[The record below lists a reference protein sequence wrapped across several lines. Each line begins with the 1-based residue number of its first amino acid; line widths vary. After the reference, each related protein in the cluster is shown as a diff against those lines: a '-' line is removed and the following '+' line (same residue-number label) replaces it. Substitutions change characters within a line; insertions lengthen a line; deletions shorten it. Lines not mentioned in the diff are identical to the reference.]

1 MCGRFINLSKTSS
14 LKKIFNIDSSAT
26 KDILSY
32 NISPSQISY
41 IIFKKHTNYIEEAK
55 WGYSFFDKKTN
66 QENNIINSRLESIS
80 NKILFKE
87 SYYKRKCIIPLNG
100 YYEWCLKDN
109 IKIPF
114 FIHIPPSEPI
124 YLAGIWKYINF
135 KKYDQKVF
143 TIITKKANEN
153 ISKIHH
159 RMPVVL
165 SQEEAEEYL
174 NDYNSSFLNRSFSS
188 SIESDLDFYS
198 VSKFVNNPF
207 NNSKKCIQIT
217 NYQ

>member
-1 MCGRFINLSKTSS
+1 MCGRFVNLTKTSS
-14 LKKIFNIDSSAT
+14 LKKIFNINSSVT
-26 KDILSY
+26 KDIVSY

-41 IIFKKHTNYIEEAK
+41 IIFNKHINYIEKAK
-55 WGYSFFDKKTN
+55 WGYSFFDKQTN
-66 QENNIINSRLESIS
+66 QEKNIINSRLESIS

-87 SYYKRKCIIPLNG
+87 SYFKRKCIIPLNG
-100 YYEWCLKDN
+100 YYEWSLKDN

-135 KKYDQKVF
+135 KKGDQKAF
-143 TIITKKANEN
+143 TVITKNANEN

-165 SQEEAEEYL
+165 SQEEGEEYL
-174 NDYNSSFLNRSFSS
+174 NDYNSSFLNSSFSS
-188 SIESDLDFYS
+188 SIESDIDFYS

-207 NNSKKCIQIT
+207 NNSKKCIQLA